1 MASSSGSVNACAL
14 LLDNKVDNAFVL
26 TGIFKPLVKCQPLP
40 GQMLMGGMNRDM
52 TMLCGLGSEGN
63 MERESVREKE
73 REREREK
80 ERKKERNGERANQWF
95 RG

>member
-1 MASSSGSVNACAL
+1 VASSSGSVNACAL

-26 TGIFKPLVKCQPLP
+26 TGIFKPLVKCQPLL

-52 TMLCGLGSEGN
+52 TMLCGLGGEGN
-63 MERESVREKE
+63 MEMERERK

-80 ERKKERNGERANQWF
+80 ERGRERERERANQWF

>member
-1 MASSSGSVNACAL
+1 MASSSGAVNACAL

-26 TGIFKPLVKCQPLP
+26 TGIFKPLVKCQPLL

-63 MERESVREKE
+63 MERESE
-73 REREREK
+73 RERKKGRQR
-80 ERKKERNGERANQWF
+80 ERKKERKKWRESKSVV
-95 RG
+95 